1 MTEDRERRTEGGR
14 RKVLSFEL
22 RREAKMDA
30 IESQEGLSEDKVE
43 QEDLNDARLVP
54 IGESIRHRKRAQ
66 SAERRVEELAGELAE
81 ARAEA
86 TRLADEVKATR
97 GEQELTKRLAAAG
110 ARDLEA
116 AVLIAKARLAGTDKA
131 DLNGVVEQLKKE
143 KQYLFGETS
152 IGGVNPALR
161 TSPAKEQRSGAGA
174 LERAAKRAAGTG
186 SRSDLQEYMR
196 KRRSVV

>member
-43 QEDLNDARLVP
+43 QQDLNNARLVP
-54 IGESIRHRKRAQ
+54 IGESIRYHKRAQ

-86 TRLADEVKATR
+86 ARLADEVKATQR
-97 GEQELTKRLAAAG
+97 EQELMRRLASEG
-110 ARDLEA
+110 A
-116 AVLIAKARLAGTDKA
+116 
-131 DLNGVVEQLKKE
+131 
-143 KQYLFGETS
+143 
-152 IGGVNPALR
+152 
-161 TSPAKEQRSGAGA
+161 
-174 LERAAKRAAGTG
+174 
-186 SRSDLQEYMR
+186 
-196 KRRSVV
+196 

>member
-1 MTEDRERRTEGGR
+1 
-14 RKVLSFEL
+14 
-22 RREAKMDA
+22 MDA

-43 QEDLNDARLVP
+43 QEDLNNARLVP

-66 SAERRVEELAGELAE
+66 SAERRVEELAGELSE
-81 ARAEA
+81 SRAEA
-86 TRLADEVKATR
+86 TRLADELKGVQK
-97 GEQELTKRLAAAG
+97 EQELTKRLVAAG

-116 AVLIAKARLAGTDKA
+116 AVLIAKSRLAKDEKS
-131 DLNGVVEQLKKE
+131 DLGGVVEQLKKE

-161 TSPAKEQRSGAGA
+161 TSPAKEQRSGAGV

-186 SRSDLQEYMR
+186 NRSDLQEYMR
-196 KRRSVV
+196 KRRSIF

>member
-1 MTEDRERRTEGGR
+1 
-14 RKVLSFEL
+14 
-22 RREAKMDA
+22 MDA
-30 IESQEGLSEDKVE
+30 IESQEGLSEDKVG
-43 QEDLNDARLVP
+43 QEDLNNARLVP

-66 SAERRVEELAGELAE
+66 SAERRGEELAGELAE
-81 ARAEA
+81 AKAEA
-86 TRLADEVKATR
+86 ARLADEVKATQR
-97 GEQELTKRLAAAG
+97 EQELTKRLAAAG

-116 AVLIAKARLAGTDKA
+116 AVLIAKVRLAGTDKAGSTGSPQA

-186 SRSDLQEYMR
+186 NRSDLQEYMR
-196 KRRSVV
+196 KRRSIV